1 MKATSFDKIL
11 PPIRR
16 WLQMAKR
23 LGKYASILIALP
35 LALILI
41 LLEGWNDRQ
50 KNETALT
57 HSRVIALQGLSH
69 DLANQA
75 IQLNNAI
82 IPAGGCWQHSPQ
94 SIEQF
99 KSMGEQLLGHFPY
112 IQSLFWLHLEADTVT
127 IKESLARVQQPITS
141 VKLDQRPSFRFALEQ
156 PSRSHGFTASPE
168 ILLPF
173 YYTPTY
179 GHLLL
184 PEQKLT
190 PQCDMIIAELS
201 RQKLLHEIIALHPN
215 DFPEGSYSLND
226 RTPIQGNPTTVAGTT
241 GLSQAI
247 GFFDQNW
254 SLDYRP
260 AESRSYSFWLD
271 SWHPIIALL
280 VLIGGLRCIQQCV
293 LLRRIPSLGE
303 FKQMILHHQSANHFY
318 SLQIRE
324 MEAKIQALKQ
334 KIQMDRDK
342 KLRDNSIPPSPPPA
356 ASSMEQHDEQIMT
369 LGRIVAGV
377 AHEVN
382 TPLGVALTA
391 TSVVEKQIQKITDI
405 LDSKKQPPHDPEMA
419 IQLSLVEKNLKIC
432 REASQ
437 HIKPTIQRATSLIQN
452 LKQIST
458 APQLAPA
465 RQVNLSLVISEI
477 MNSLKLEIRRAGH
490 RLELELPEELLIA
503 TRPDS
508 LWQVLSNL
516 SMNAINHGF
525 KEGESGIITVKAF
538 AQNQKA
544 VIEFSD
550 NGRGIPPE
558 IGKKIF
564 EPFFTTSRQKGG
576 SGLGLSIVVSLLLQS
591 LEGTIDYINLEP
603 RGTRFILT
611 LGNVKDSSD

>member
-1 MKATSFDKIL
+1 MV
-11 PPIRR
+11 
-16 WLQMAKR
+16 
-23 LGKYASILIALP
+23 GNYASVLLALP

-41 LLEGWNDRQ
+41 LVEGWDESRSRQ
-50 KNETALT
+50 TAVT
-57 HSRVIALQGLSH
+57 HSRVIALQSLSN

-75 IQLNNAI
+75 NRLDSAFL
-82 IPAGGCWQHSPQ
+82 PAGGCWGHNTE
-94 SIEQF
+94 SIAKF
-99 KSMGEQLLGHFPY
+99 NSLGNQMLGDFPY
-112 IQSLFWLHLEADTVT
+112 IQSLFWLHLESDRVT
-127 IKESLARVQQPITS
+127 IEQSLARTQQPITS
-141 VKLDQRPSFRFALEQ
+141 VKLDQRPSFRFALDQ
-156 PSRSHGFTASPE
+156 AGNGQGITASPE

-190 PQCDMIIAELS
+190 PQCDIVVAELNLQRWLDQLIS
-201 RQKLLHEIIALHPN
+201 PRPD
-215 DFPEGSYSLND
+215 DFPDGSYSLND
-226 RTPIQGNPTTVAGTT
+226 RSPRQGNPTAVTGTA

-247 GFFDQNW
+247 GFFNQSW

-260 AESRSYSFWLD
+260 PPEAGTIDWRDY
-271 SWHPIIALL
+271 WHYFIALL

-293 LLRRIPSLGE
+293 TLRRIPSLSE

-318 SLQIRE
+318 SLQIRDLE
-324 MEAKIQALKQ
+324 DKIRELKQ
-334 KIQMDRDK
+334 KLAIVRGLDQSDSPVGQIQTSAPNPK
-342 KLRDNSIPPSPPPA
+342 Q
-356 ASSMEQHDEQIMT
+356 QHDEQIMT

-377 AHEVN
+377 AHEIN

-391 TSVVEKQIQKITDI
+391 TSVVEKQIQKVTDI
-405 LDSKKQPPHDPEMA
+405 IESQKTNLIDPQLA
-419 IQLSLVEKNLKIC
+419 IQMSLVEKNLKIC
-432 REASQ
+432 RDASQ

-458 APQLAPA
+458 SPQLAPA
-465 RQVNLSLVISEI
+465 RRVNLSLVITEI

-490 RLELELPEELLIA
+490 RLELELPEQLMIA

-516 SMNAINHGF
+516 SMNSINHGF
-525 KEGESGIITVKAF
+525 NQGESGTITVKAF
-538 AQNQKA
+538 AQNQRA

-591 LEGTIDYINLEP
+591 LEGTIDYVNLEP
-603 RGTRFILT
+603 KGTRFILT
-611 LGNVKDSSD
+611 LGNVKDSTE